1 MGAAQNGENR
11 KGQSDSE
18 GHEPAR
24 GAAVAGLRDLRKQ
37 GFHFRRQH
45 PLLGYYLDFVC
56 LGRGLAVEVDGGS
69 HEGRGD
75 WDRRRDAAL
84 AQFGLKTLRIEAS
97 DVRDRLPDVVD
108 FILGEL
114 TAAAPTRPL
123 RAHPPRDGEV
133 D

>member
-1 MGAAQNGENR
+1 MAKIAKARAMR
-11 KGQSDSE
+11 KAMSPPE
-18 GHEPAR
+18 AR
-24 GAAVAGLRDLRKQ
+24 LWLALRDLQKQ

-75 WDRRRDAAL
+75 WDARRDAAL
-84 AQFGLKTLRIEAS
+84 AHHGVKTLRIAAA
-97 DVRDRLPDVVD
+97 DVRDRLPDAID
-108 FILGEL
+108 FILREL
-114 TAAAPTRPL
+114 MAAAPTRPL
-123 RAHPPRDGEV
+123 RDHPPRDGKG